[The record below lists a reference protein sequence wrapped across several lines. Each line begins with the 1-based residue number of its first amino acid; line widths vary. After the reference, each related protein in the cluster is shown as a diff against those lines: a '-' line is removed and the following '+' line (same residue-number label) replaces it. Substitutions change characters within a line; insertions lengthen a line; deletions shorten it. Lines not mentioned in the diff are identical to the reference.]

1 MNIRPIKTDADY
13 QDALARIEKLMSAKP
28 STNKGDELDVLATL
42 VEAYE
47 QKHFP
52 IATADPVEAILFRVE
67 QQGLERK
74 DLEPFLGSRHR
85 VSEVLNRRRN
95 LSIDMIRR
103 LHSGLQI
110 PLEILVGDVA

>member
-13 QDALARIEKLMSAKP
+13 RDALARIEKLMSAKRGT
-28 STNKGDELDVLATL
+28 SKGDELDVLATL

-52 IATADPVEAILFRVE
+52 IATADPVEAILFRIE
-67 QQGLERK
+67 EQGLKRK
-74 DLEPFLGSRHR
+74 DLEPFIGSRHR
-85 VSEVLNRRRN
+85 VSEILNRKRS